1 LIMAKVFVTGAS
13 GMVGANL
20 VKRLVQNKDEVTILV
35 RKTSSHPFLDDL
47 EVKRV
52 YGDMGDFNSIK
63 RGMKGS
69 DYVYHLAGYISYNKK
84 DRKKLFDIN
93 ASGTRK
99 VMKAALNLKIKK
111 VVHCSST
118 AAIGIGDSKGD
129 ILDEE
134 SEFKP
139 RFKKIGYMYSKKLA
153 EDEVLKAYEEGL
165 NVCLVN
171 PSSIMGA
178 GDEKMNSGAL
188 FKNIKD
194 NRLKAATPGG
204 NSIVAVSDVVEGL
217 ILAMEKGRSGRR
229 YILNSQNIEYI
240 DLFNIIAKVVDSKR
254 IKRKIP
260 KIAYYPLVFVAWLL
274 EKVDKNAKL
283 TPEVLFFSFRYR
295 YFDSSRAK
303 KELGWTPEQDLKATI
318 REAVDYYEKRGL
330 I

>member
-1 LIMAKVFVTGAS
+1 MAKVFVTGAT

-20 VKRLVQNKDEVTILV
+20 VKRLVQDKDEVTVLV
-35 RKTSSHPFLDDL
+35 RKTSFHPFLDDL
-47 EVKRV
+47 KVKRV
-52 YGDMGDFNSIK
+52 YGDLSDFDSIK

-84 DRKKLFDIN
+84 DRKKLFDVN
-93 ASGTRK
+93 TSGTRK
-99 VMKAALNLKIKK
+99 VMEAALDLKIKK

-118 AAIGIGDSKGD
+118 AAVSIGDSESD
-129 ILDEE
+129 ILTEE

-139 RFKKIGYMYSKKLA
+139 RFRKIGYMYSKKLA
-153 EDEVLKAYEEGL
+153 EAEVLKACQEGL
-165 NVCLVN
+165 KVCLVN

-178 GDEKMNSGAL
+178 GDEKMNSGTL

-194 NRLKAATPGG
+194 NRLKTATPGG

-229 YILNSQNIEYI
+229 YILNSHNIEYI
-240 DLFNIIAKVVDSKR
+240 DLFNVIARVVDSKS
-254 IKRKIP
+254 IKRRIP
-260 KIAYYPLVFVAWLL
+260 KIAYYPLIFVAWLL
-274 EKVDKNAKL
+274 EKTNKKAKL

-303 KELGWTPEQDLKATI
+303 KELGWIPKQDLETTV
-318 REAVDYYEKRGL
+318 REAADYYEKRGM

>member
-1 LIMAKVFVTGAS
+1 MAKVFVTGAT

-20 VKRLVQNKDEVTILV
+20 VRRLVQNNDEVTVLV
-35 RKTSSHPFLDDL
+35 RKTSSHPFFDGLN
-47 EVKRV
+47 VKRV
-52 YGDMGDFNSIK
+52 YGDLSDFDSLK
-63 RGMKGS
+63 SGMKGS
-69 DYVYHLAGYISYNKK
+69 DYVYHLAGYISYSKK

-93 ASGTRK
+93 VSGTRK
-99 VMKAALNLKIKK
+99 VMKAALDLKIKK

-118 AAIGIGDSKGD
+118 AALGIGDSKGD
-129 ILDEE
+129 ILTEE
-134 SEFKP
+134 GEFKP

-153 EDEVLKAYEEGL
+153 EDEVLKAHQEGL

-188 FKNIKD
+188 FKNIKE
-194 NRLKAATPGG
+194 NRLKVATPGG

-217 ILAMEKGRSGRR
+217 ILAMEKGRSGQR

-240 DLFNIIAKVVDSKR
+240 DLFNIVAKVFDSKK

-260 KIAYYPLVFVAWLL
+260 KIAYHPLVFVAWLL
-274 EKVDKNAKL
+274 ERIDKKAKL

-303 KELGWTPEQDLKATI
+303 AELGWMPGQDLEATV
-318 REAVDYYEKRGL
+318 REAADYYEKRGM

>member
-1 LIMAKVFVTGAS
+1 MAKVFVTGAT

-20 VKRLVQNKDEVTILV
+20 VRRLVQNKDEVTILV
-35 RKTSSHPFLDDL
+35 RKTSSHPFLDGL
-47 EVKRV
+47 KVKRA
-52 YGDMGDFNSIK
+52 YGDLGDFDSVK

-93 ASGTRK
+93 TSGTRK
-99 VMKAALNLKIKK
+99 VMKAALDLKIKK

-118 AAIGIGDSKGD
+118 AALGIGDSKGD
-129 ILDEE
+129 ILTEE
-134 SEFKP
+134 SEFSP

-153 EDEVLKAYEEGL
+153 EDEVLKAHQEGL

-171 PSSIMGA
+171 PTSIMGA

-217 ILAMEKGRSGRR
+217 MLAMEKGRSGRR

-240 DLFNIIAKVVDSKR
+240 DLFNIIAKVINSNK

-260 KIAYYPLVFVAWLL
+260 KIAYFPLVFVAMLL
-274 EKVDKNAKL
+274 EKIDKKAKL
-283 TPEVLFFSFRYR
+283 TPEVLFFSFRFR

-303 KELGWTPEQDLKATI
+303 KELGWIPEQDLEVTV
-318 REAVDYYEKRGL
+318 REAADYYKKRGM